1 MHAHSSRKGCFIY
14 GNSLPFV
21 NLAETHLLMKLI
33 SFNCQDFDY
42 ESCNFSEKNMTAADR
57 SDGLSKEGSGRV

>member
-1 MHAHSSRKGCFIY
+1 
-14 GNSLPFV
+14 
-21 NLAETHLLMKLI
+21 MKLI

-42 ESCNFSEKNMTAADR
+42 ESCNFSEKIMTAADR